1 MGKTQGKMA
10 PDLSRKVLPM
20 VFMGKEEGS
29 REDHDRTTR
38 NGGRKRTPFSSRD
51 LWIETS
57 LP

>member
-29 REDHDRTTR
+29 REDHDRITGGGGEEEDPLLFLRPVDR
-38 NGGRKRTPFSSRD
+38 N
-51 LWIETS
+51 
-57 LP
+57 

>member
-1 MGKTQGKMA
+1 
-10 PDLSRKVLPM
+10 M
-20 VFMGKEEGS
+20 VFMGREEGS

-38 NGGRKRTPFSSRD
+38 MGGEEEDPPFSSRD